1 MAEFDR
7 RDRTIQRKI
16 YIMASTVKEHEE
28 KSKPSAKYDEYLSG
42 DENDSLLIIEP
53 TEHLQC

>member
-1 MAEFDR
+1 
-7 RDRTIQRKI
+7 
-16 YIMASTVKEHEE
+16 MASTVKEHEE